1 MLSYRKIRSHVSGC
15 RWGLEQAGNV
25 PRSAVVGRLLVAN
38 ATRLRAKAEAE
49 DEETVFSVPS
59 GLQLKTRRSRA
70 TIPQPAPETA
80 SAIEYTGT
88 RLHQEPSVA
97 DAAALRDATATASTS
112 TSTSGYE
119 PPFRP
124 QSSLKQRKLSLRSS
138 AASTAASAATAAAA
152 ATIST
157 SLSGILQPEED
168 SPGPYLHS
176 GDSPTDIQS
185 ISLTDHD
192 VHEAAAALGQE
203 PLQQRR
209 RLDEQSQPQHEQ
221 QLQPQHEQQPQPQA
235 AHPLPAGVT
244 PERDREI
251 HNELRGCEEWR
262 DVLDIVA
269 DEAACLSVRT
279 AVQALTRLNVLTRG
293 SVSERREIADHPA
306 FQTLKEVLYSQVSL
320 MNNVQLSNSLHALA
334 QLQVKLPELLLDGYA
349 EAAAARVDTFYP
361 RDIATLLA
369 AAAAMRWSPPR
380 EMLDTMGFRSMG
392 LLTGQEFDARSIP
405 TLLHSIALLGYKNP
419 LLAEAAAQRLAAP
432 GVMASLAP
440 QGVANAMWALGRM
453 DTYHPPAV
461 EAALSAFSANP
472 MSYKPQEVAN
482 LLWALTAFRHHPE
495 GAFVLFARSLLQ
507 RQDGNQIR
515 AADLATL
522 LYAFA
527 LFNVGPGARVME
539 RVEAC
544 AMRLLEEAAAAPQPP
559 PQPRASPPRGGG
571 RRGSISV
578 VELAHMYWGLALL
591 GAVEGPLFGR
601 LEAELGAAWERE
613 GPEIP
618 QTLLRVTFQ
627 GFLASKL
634 ESHRRSHGFNELALD
649 ALKRAWVAGLGADSQ
664 KYGRGRRVDQLAAI
678 LDTLKVTYDK
688 RRPTGDGLAI
698 IDIALK
704 AGPERYLALQVVDTA
719 DRCANSKQL
728 LGQVV
733 VTGQVLEKNG
743 WEVRHLRASD
753 LDSLTPRMQTRF
765 VEDLLRGMGVR
776 VRKASAAAAAAA
788 AATSSSGTSAA
799 ADGLARY
806 GGARGAVETAVK
818 EGGAGAAAS
827 RALKTRSLR

>member
-1 MLSYRKIRSHVSGC
+1 MRSQTHAYRLPPTPLAHTHTRTHTH
-15 RWGLEQAGNV
+15 
-25 PRSAVVGRLLVAN
+25 GR
-38 ATRLRAKAEAE
+38 TR
-49 DEETVFSVPS
+49 T
-59 GLQLKTRRSRA
+59 Q
-70 TIPQPAPETA
+70 
-80 SAIEYTGT
+80 
-88 RLHQEPSVA
+88 
-97 DAAALRDATATASTS
+97 
-112 TSTSGYE
+112 
-119 PPFRP
+119 
-124 QSSLKQRKLSLRSS
+124 
-138 AASTAASAATAAAA
+138 
-152 ATIST
+152 
-157 SLSGILQPEED
+157 
-168 SPGPYLHS
+168 
-176 GDSPTDIQS
+176 
-185 ISLTDHD
+185 
-192 VHEAAAALGQE
+192 
-203 PLQQRR
+203 
-209 RLDEQSQPQHEQ
+209 
-221 QLQPQHEQQPQPQA
+221 
-235 AHPLPAGVT
+235 
-244 PERDREI
+244 
-251 HNELRGCEEWR
+251 
-262 DVLDIVA
+262 
-269 DEAACLSVRT
+269 
-279 AVQALTRLNVLTRG
+279 
-293 SVSERREIADHPA
+293 
-306 FQTLKEVLYSQVSL
+306 
-320 MNNVQLSNSLHALA
+320 
-334 QLQVKLPELLLDGYA
+334 
-349 EAAAARVDTFYP
+349 
-361 RDIATLLA
+361 
-369 AAAAMRWSPPR
+369 
-380 EMLDTMGFRSMG
+380 G

-507 RQDGNQIR
+507 RQDGSQIR

-522 LYAFA
+522 LYALA
-527 LFNVGPGARVME
+527 LFNVAPGARVMD

-544 AMRLLEEAAAAPQPP
+544 ATRLLEEAAATAAPQPQ
-559 PQPRASPPRGGG
+559 PQPRASPSRGGG
-571 RRGSISV
+571 RRVGISV

-601 LEAELGAAWERE
+601 LETELGAAWERE

-634 ESHRRSHGFNELALD
+634 ESHRRSHGFPELALD
-649 ALKRAWVAGLGADSQ
+649 ALKRAWVAGLGPDSQ
-664 KYGRGRRVDQLAAI
+664 KNGRGRRVDQLATI

-704 AGPERYLALQVVDTA
+704 AGPERFLALQVVDTA
-719 DRCANSKQL
+719 DRCVNSKQL

-743 WEVRHLRASD
+743 WEVRHLRVSD
-753 LDSLTPRMQTRF
+753 LDILTPEMQTRF

-776 VRKASAAAAAAA
+776 VRKAAAAAAAA
-788 AATSSSGTSAA
+788 SMTSSSGTSAA
-799 ADGLARY
+799 ADGHAR
-806 GGARGAVETAVK
+806 GGARGTGGTRTAVEAAVT